1 MACTHLV
8 LTLPTWQ
15 ALLGFVWNDN
25 VHAVVL
31 AEVLHICKQRFAYA
45 LLGSS
50 QVFDFALL
58 T

>member
-1 MACTHLV
+1 MACTHMV
-8 LTLPTWQ
+8 LASLTWQ

-31 AEVLHICKQRFAYA
+31 AEVLHVCKQRFAYA
-45 LLGSS
+45 LLGFS